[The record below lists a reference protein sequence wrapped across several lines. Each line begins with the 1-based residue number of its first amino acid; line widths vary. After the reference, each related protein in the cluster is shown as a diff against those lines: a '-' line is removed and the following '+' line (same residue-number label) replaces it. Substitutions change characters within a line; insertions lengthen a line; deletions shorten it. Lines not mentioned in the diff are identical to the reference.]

1 MILDKADILNT
12 NSIKNQFFTLKS
24 IFGFLISFVCLYFV
38 YLNFDFFVFLSQ
50 LKSLNYIFLILSLFT
65 IFLSLIVRAVR
76 WKYIFNSND
85 ISTYDLYRSEL
96 LGFWGNS
103 VLPLKMG
110 ELMKIH
116 YAKILTGKKYITVLG
131 TIIVERL
138 IDFFLISPFLILLYF
153 YFPHEFISDRINMLV
168 FILFILAA
176 ILLIYRLFLSR
187 IKQKITKSVDSS
199 LWNNFSINKNTI
211 LSSTIVLWVLIYL
224 DVYFVQAS
232 MTGLNLTLFECFS
245 IMLIGTIVYII
256 PSSPGTFGTFHLI
269 IQEFMINILDKPEM
283 TSKTFAFILHAHSYI
298 FFIVIGTYYFIK
310 DSRQILSVKDADE
323 VH

>member
-1 MILDKADILNT
+1 
-12 NSIKNQFFTLKS
+12 
-24 IFGFLISFVCLYFV
+24 
-38 YLNFDFFVFLSQ
+38 
-50 LKSLNYIFLILSLFT
+50 
-65 IFLSLIVRAVR
+65 
-76 WKYIFNSND
+76 
-85 ISTYDLYRSEL
+85 
-96 LGFWGNS
+96 
-103 VLPLKMG
+103 
-110 ELMKIH
+110 
-116 YAKILTGKKYITVLG
+116 
-131 TIIVERL
+131 
-138 IDFFLISPFLILLYF
+138 
-153 YFPHEFISDRINMLV
+153 MLV

-187 IKQKITKSVDSS
+187 IKQKITKSIDSS

-310 DSRQILSVKDADE
+310 DSQQILSVKDADE